1 MSILS
6 VNTIKSLNTN
16 GPVFQ
21 NSSGVEKGTL
31 CKAWVN
37 FNAQS
42 SGTDKTIRASFN
54 VDSVT
59 DIATGRFAINFTSGA
74 LADANY
80 TFSGNVANNNGT
92 MVTHTGVQG
101 DGDYSTSILDI
112 RVITS
117 GNNEVDRFITC
128 IQVHGN

>member
-1 MSILS
+1 
-6 VNTIKSLNTN
+6 
-16 GPVFQ
+16 
-21 NSSGVEKGTL
+21 
-31 CKAWVN
+31 
-37 FNAQS
+37 
-42 SGTDKTIRASFN
+42 
-54 VDSVT
+54 
-59 DIATGRFAINFTSGA
+59 
-74 LADANY
+74 
-80 TFSGNVANNNGT
+80 